1 MAALAAIGHAYFKL
15 LPSLQGL
22 GREIRDQVR
31 QNERTAPTITLS
43 AQVQTALLKEQIRAA
58 AREGND
64 SAVRLL
70 AELDAVPAETRFQR
84 LMRELSGKSVS
95 IKAVADKSIGST
107 VRGLGELDDG
117 LNRTTA
123 QFTRMTLSVGAS
135 VLKYG
140 AMAAAVGQA
149 VTVLGGIGSAA
160 ATASGAL
167 LVVPAAGLAAAA
179 AIATLKL
186 GVSGFADALK
196 VSDPAKYAQAIAEF
210 PPAMAAAAN
219 AVRALRPELTGL
231 RQDVQQR
238 LFTRLAAEIT
248 GLAGTYLPLLRTELG
263 GIADGL
269 NAGAG
274 GLAAFAREGRTVD
287 DVRSILD
294 STGASVRAASA
305 GVQPFLQALRDV
317 AAVGAEF
324 LPGFASGLADGAQ
337 RFADFISTARQTGQ
351 LREWISAGLSAVG
364 DLVTVL
370 RNLGQIVFAVFSAAS
385 TGDDGLLST
394 LVAITGQI
402 AAFVQSAQ
410 GATALV
416 QIFNGLHAVST
427 GLLPVLVALGQT
439 VVTSIAPAISQLGPM
454 IGQAFSSLAPAL
466 APLGQILAVLAP
478 VAGAAAQAL
487 AAVLVPAAAALA
499 PIVAALA
506 PVVADL
512 VGQLGGALG
521 GAITT
526 LMPWL
531 VQLAQTLA
539 PLISGFGGLLVQA
552 LALVAPALGELMTAL
567 SPLIGQLGGALLQ
580 ALSAVLPVI
589 SALSGLFTS
598 VLLAALNAVMPVLP
612 VVVQVVQQL
621 ADVVGSALQAATP
634 VLTQVGALLGQ
645 IAGEVLSALL
655 PVLPPLASAFLSIVT
670 ALLPILPPI
679 LQLVSALLPPL
690 LGLITSLLPII
701 VQAAGLFASL
711 VSAIAPLITQIA
723 QLLIP
728 IIQALFDFVQPIF
741 TAIVAVISGAM
752 QAIQGVIDLVMGLI
766 TGDWNKAWSGIK
778 NLLGGIWRAISGVV
792 SDGIGGLLSWFTSL
806 PGRILGALGNLG
818 GLLLDAGRSIIRGL
832 VDGISAGFGW
842 VKNKL
847 GELTNWITQWKGPPA
862 RDRVLLSGNGRL
874 IMRGLLAGLNDGEPE
889 IRDYLS
895 RFTKSLPLDV
905 SGSVSM
911 QPSSAGASHNGSAL
925 ASTDGPAGR
934 GVDLAAVTDAV
945 AAGVLAALDGAQM
958 TVDGAGIAR
967 LVNRANARKARRG

>member
-1 MAALAAIGHAYFKL
+1 MTTVGHAYFKL

-107 VRGLGELDDG
+107 VRGLGALGDG

-123 QFTRMTLSVGAS
+123 QFTRMTLSVGAA

-196 VSDPAKYAQAIAEF
+196 ESDPAKYAQAIAEF

-238 LFTRLAAEIT
+238 LFAGLAAEIT

-294 STGASVRAASA
+294 STGVSVRAASA

-324 LPGFASGLADGAQ
+324 LPGFASGFADGAQ

-351 LREWISAGLSAVG
+351 LREWISAVG
-364 DLVTVL
+364 DLVTIL
-370 RNLGQIVFAVFSAAS
+370 RNLGQIVFSVFSAAS
-385 TGDDGLLST
+385 TGGDGLLST

-416 QIFNGLHAVST
+416 QIFSGLHAVST
-427 GLLPVLVALGQT
+427 GLLPVLVALGQA
-439 VVTSIAPAISQLGPM
+439 VVTSIAPAIAQLGPM
-454 IGQAFSSLAPAL
+454 IGQALSSLAPAL
-466 APLGQILAVLAP
+466 APLGQILAALAP

-487 AAVLVPAAAALA
+487 AAVLVPAAGALA

-526 LMPWL
+526 LAPAL

-552 LALVAPALGELMTAL
+552 LALVAPVLGELMTAL

-645 IAGEVLSALL
+645 IAGQVLSALL

-723 QLLIP
+723 QFLIP

-842 VKNKL
+842 VKDKL
-847 GELTNWITQWKGPPA
+847 GQLTNWITQWKGPPA
-862 RDRVLLSGNGRL
+862 RDRVLLSDNGRL

-911 QPSSAGASHNGSAL
+911 QPGAVGASRNGSAL
-925 ASTDGPAGR
+925 ASADESAGR
-934 GVDLAAVTDAV
+934 GADLAAVTEAV
-945 AAGVLAALDGAQM
+945 TAGVLAALDGAHM

-967 LVNRANARKARRG
+967 LVNRSNARKARRG

>member
-1 MAALAAIGHAYFKL
+1 MATVGHAYFKL

-31 QNERTAPTITLS
+31 ENERTAPTITLS

-84 LMRELSGKSVS
+84 LIRDLNGHSVS

-123 QFTRMTLSVGAS
+123 QFTKMTLTVGAS

-140 AMAAAVGQA
+140 AMAAAIGQA
-149 VTVLGGIGSAA
+149 VTVLGGVGSAA

-179 AIATLKL
+179 ALATLKL

-196 VSDPAKYAQAIAEF
+196 ESDPAKYAQDIAEF
-210 PPAMAAAAN
+210 PPAMAEAAN
-219 AVRALRPELTGL
+219 AARALRPELTGL
-231 RQDVQQR
+231 RQEVQQN
-238 LFTRLAAEIT
+238 LFAGLAGEIS

-269 NAGAG
+269 NAGALG
-274 GLAAFAREGRTVD
+274 FAAFAREGRTID
-287 DVRSILD
+287 GVRAILD
-294 STGASVRAASA
+294 STGVSVRAASA
-305 GVQPFLQALRDV
+305 GVQPFLQGLRDI

-324 LPGFASGLADGAQ
+324 LPGFASGLADSAQ
-337 RFADFISTARQTGQ
+337 RFADFIAQARESGQ
-351 LREWISAGLSAVG
+351 LREWLSAGLSALG

-370 RNLGQIVFAVFSAAS
+370 KNLGQIVFAVFSAAN
-385 TGDDGLLST
+385 TGGGGLLST
-394 LVAITGQI
+394 LVAVTGQI

-410 GATALV
+410 GATALA
-416 QIFNGLHAVST
+416 QIFDGLHALSA
-427 GLLPVLVALGQT
+427 GLLPVLVALGQ
-439 VVTSIAPAISQLGPM
+439 VIVTSIAPAISQLGPM
-454 IGQAFSSLAPAL
+454 IGQAFAALAPAL
-466 APLGQILAVLAP
+466 APLGQVLAALAP

-506 PVVADL
+506 PVVAEL

-526 LMPWL
+526 LTPAL

-552 LALVAPALGELMTAL
+552 LSLVAPVLGELMTAL
-567 SPLIGQLGGALLQ
+567 SPLIGQLGGALLD
-580 ALSAVLPVI
+580 ALSAVMPVI
-589 SALSGLFTS
+589 SALAGLFTS
-598 VLLAALNAVMPVLP
+598 VLLAALSAVMPVLP
-612 VVVQVVQQL
+612 VIVQVIQQL
-621 ADVVGSALQAATP
+621 AEVVGSALQTATP
-634 VLTQVGALLGQ
+634 VLTEVGTLLGQ
-645 IAGEVLSALL
+645 IAGQVLSALL
-655 PVLPPLASAFLSIVT
+655 PILPPLWQALLSIVT
-670 ALLPILPPI
+670 ALLPILPPL

-701 VQAAGLFASL
+701 VQAAGLFATL
-711 VSAIAPLITQIA
+711 VTAIAPLITQIA

-728 IIQALFDFVQPIF
+728 IIQTLFDFVQPIF
-741 TAIVAVISGAM
+741 TAIVEVISGAM
-752 QAIQGVIDLVMGLI
+752 QVIQGVIQVVMGLI
-766 TGDWNKAWSGIK
+766 SGDWNQAWSGIK
-778 NLLGGIWRAISGVV
+778 NILGGIWNIIKGVV
-792 SDGIGGLLSWFTSL
+792 ADGIGGLLSWFASL
-806 PGRILGALGNLG
+806 PGRILGALGDLA
-818 GLLLDAGRSIIRGL
+818 GLLVNAGKNIIIGL
-832 VDGISAGFGW
+832 VNGLTAGFGW
-842 VKNKL
+842 VKDKL
-847 GELTNWITQWKGPPA
+847 SELTNWITDWKGPPA
-862 RDRVLLSGNGRL
+862 RDKVLLSGNGRL
-874 IMRGLLAGLNDGEPE
+874 IMSGLLAGLQDGEPQ

-895 RFTKSLPLDV
+895 GFTKALPLEV
-905 SGSVSM
+905 SGSVAA
-911 QPSSAGASHNGSAL
+911 PPGATSAGQTAAALAGTGSPVGGSAPL
-925 ASTDGPAGR
+925 DAAAIT
-934 GVDLAAVTDAV
+934 AAVT
-945 AAGVLAALDGAQM
+945 AGVLAALDGARM
-958 TVDGAGIAR
+958 RVDGPGIAR
-967 LVNRANARKARRG
+967 LVNSVNVANARR

>member
-1 MAALAAIGHAYFKL
+1 MATIGHAFFKL
-15 LPSLQGL
+15 LPTLQGL

-31 QNERTAPTITLS
+31 QNERTAPAITLT
-43 AQVQTALLKEQIRAA
+43 AQVQTALLREQIRAA

-107 VRGLGELDDG
+107 VRGLGQLDDG
-117 LNRTTA
+117 LNRATV
-123 QFTRMTLSVGAS
+123 QFTRMTLSVGAA

-186 GVSGFADALK
+186 GVSGFSDALK
-196 VSDPAKYAQAIAEF
+196 ESDPAKYAQAIAEF
-210 PPAMAAAAN
+210 PPAMADAAN

-231 RQDVQQR
+231 RTEVQQR
-238 LFTRLAAEIT
+238 LFAGLASEIT

-263 GIADGL
+263 GIASGL

-274 GLAAFAREGRTVD
+274 GFAAFAREGRTID
-287 DVRSILD
+287 DVRTILD
-294 STGASVRAASA
+294 STGVSVHAASA
-305 GVQPFLQALRDV
+305 GVQPFLQALRDI

-337 RFADFISTARQTGQ
+337 RFADFIAAARQSGQ
-351 LREWISAGLSAVG
+351 LREWLSAGLSAVG
-364 DLVTVL
+364 DLVTIL
-370 RNLGQIVFAVFSAAS
+370 RNLGQIVYAVFSAAN
-385 TGDDGLLST
+385 TGGGGLLST

-416 QIFNGLHAVST
+416 QIFDGLHAIGT
-427 GLLPVLVALGQT
+427 GLLPVLAALGQ
-439 VVTSIAPAISQLGPM
+439 VIVTSIAPAISQLGPM
-454 IGQAFSSLAPAL
+454 IGQAFAALAPAL
-466 APLGQILAVLAP
+466 APLGQVLAALAP

-487 AAVLVPAAAALA
+487 AAALVPAAAALA

-506 PVVADL
+506 PVVATL

-526 LMPWL
+526 LTPAL

-552 LALVAPALGELMTAL
+552 LAVAAPMFGELMTAL

-580 ALSAVLPVI
+580 ALSAVMPVI

-612 VVVQVVQQL
+612 VIVQVIQQL
-621 ADVVGSALQAATP
+621 AEVVGSALQTATP
-634 VLTQVGALLGQ
+634 VLTEVGTLLGQ
-645 IAGEVLSALL
+645 IAGQILSALL
-655 PVLPPLASAFLSIVT
+655 PVIPPLASAFLSIVT
-670 ALLPILPPI
+670 ALLPILPPL

-711 VSAIAPLITQIA
+711 VSAVAPLITQIA
-723 QLLIP
+723 QFLIP

-741 TAIVAVISGAM
+741 AAIVAVISGAM
-752 QAIQGVIDLVMGLI
+752 QEIQGVIDLVMGLI
-766 TGDWNKAWSGIK
+766 TGDWNKAWSGVK
-778 NLLGGIWRAISGVV
+778 NLLGGVWGAISGVV
-792 SDGIGGLLSWFTSL
+792 SDGIGGLLSWFASL
-806 PGRILGALGNLG
+806 PGRILGALGDLG
-818 GLLLDAGRSIIRGL
+818 GLLLNAGKNIIRGL

-842 VKNKL
+842 VKDKL
-847 GELTNWITQWKGPPA
+847 GQLTSWITQWKGPPA

-874 IMRGLLAGLNDGEPE
+874 IMRGLLAGLNEGEPE
-889 IRDYLS
+889 IRDYLA
-895 RFTKSLPLDV
+895 RFTDSLPLDV
-905 SGSVSM
+905 SGSITM
-911 QPSSAGASHNGSAL
+911 PPGRTGASRSAPVL
-925 ASTDGPAGR
+925 TGADRSAGR
-934 GVDLAAVTDAV
+934 GADPVAITDAV
-945 AAGVLAALDGAQM
+945 TAGVLAALDGARM

-967 LVNRANARKARRG
+967 LVNKSNARKARRG

>member
-1 MAALAAIGHAYFKL
+1 MATIGHAFFKL
-15 LPSLQGL
+15 LPTLQGL
-22 GREIRDQVR
+22 GREIRNQVR
-31 QNERTAPTITLS
+31 QNERTAPAITLT
-43 AQVQTALLKEQIRAA
+43 AQVQTALLREQIRAA

-84 LMRELSGKSVS
+84 LVRELSGKSVS

-117 LNRTTA
+117 LNRTTV
-123 QFTRMTLSVGAS
+123 QFTRMTLSVGAA

-149 VTVLGGIGSAA
+149 VTVLGGVGSAA

-196 VSDPAKYAQAIAEF
+196 ESDPAKYAQAVAAF

-231 RQDVQQR
+231 RQEVQQR
-238 LFTRLAAEIT
+238 LFAGLATEIT
-248 GLAGTYLPLLRTELG
+248 GLARTYLPMLRTELG

-269 NAGAG
+269 NVGAG

-287 DVRSILD
+287 DVRTILD
-294 STGASVRAASA
+294 STGVSVRAASA
-305 GVQPFLQALRDV
+305 GVQPFLQALRDI

-351 LREWISAGLSAVG
+351 LREWISAGLSAIG
-364 DLVTVL
+364 DLVTIL
-370 RNLGQIVFAVFSAAS
+370 RNLGQILYAVFSAAN
-385 TGDDGLLST
+385 TGGGGLLST

-416 QIFNGLHAVST
+416 QIFGGLHAIGA
-427 GLLPVLVALGQT
+427 GLLPVLAALGQ
-439 VVTSIAPAISQLGPM
+439 VIVTSIAPAISQLGPM
-454 IGQAFSSLAPAL
+454 IGQAFAALAPAL
-466 APLGQILAVLAP
+466 APLGQVLAALAP

-506 PVVADL
+506 PVVTTL
-512 VGQLGGALG
+512 VGQLGSALG
-521 GAITT
+521 GAVTT
-526 LMPWL
+526 LTPAL

-552 LALVAPALGELMTAL
+552 IQLVAPVLGELMTAL
-567 SPLIGQLGGALLQ
+567 SPLIAQLGGALLQ
-580 ALSAVLPVI
+580 ALSAVMPVI

-612 VVVQVVQQL
+612 VIVQVIQQL
-621 ADVVGSALQAATP
+621 AEVVGSALQTATP
-634 VLTQVGALLGQ
+634 VLTEVGTLLGQ
-645 IAGEVLSALL
+645 IAGQILSALL
-655 PVLPPLASAFLSIVT
+655 PVIPPLASAFLSIVT

-723 QLLIP
+723 QFLIP
-728 IIQALFDFVQPIF
+728 IIQTLFDFVQPIF

-778 NLLGGIWRAISGVV
+778 NLLGGIWGAISGVV
-792 SDGIGGLLSWFTSL
+792 SDGIGGLLSWFASL
-806 PGRILGALGNLG
+806 PGRILGALGDLG
-818 GLLLDAGRSIIRGL
+818 GLLLNAGRNIIRGL

-842 VKNKL
+842 VKDKL
-847 GELTNWITQWKGPPA
+847 GQLTGWITQWKGPPA
-862 RDRVLLSGNGRL
+862 RDRILLSGNGRL
-874 IMRGLLAGLNDGEPE
+874 IMRGLLAGLSEGEPE

-895 RFTKSLPLDV
+895 RFTNSLPLDV
-905 SGSVSM
+905 SGSITTPPGRGGVSR
-911 QPSSAGASHNGSAL
+911 GAPVLGGS
-925 ASTDGPAGR
+925 DGSAGR
-934 GVDLAAVTDAV
+934 GVDLVALTDAV
-945 AAGVLAALDGAQM
+945 TAGVLAALDGARM
-958 TVDGAGIAR
+958 SVDGAGIAR
-967 LVNRANARKARRG
+967 LVNKSNARKARRG